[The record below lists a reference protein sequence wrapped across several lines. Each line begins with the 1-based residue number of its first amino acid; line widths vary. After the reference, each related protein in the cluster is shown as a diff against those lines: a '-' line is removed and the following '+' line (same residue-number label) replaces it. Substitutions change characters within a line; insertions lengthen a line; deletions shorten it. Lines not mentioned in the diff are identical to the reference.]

1 MFTCEHCTRSY
12 QRKLYFE
19 RHVITCEFLS
29 KTKKERALE
38 SEELAD
44 TPSVRELY
52 SIIMTLAAK
61 CTQLETK
68 LTAINKWVHITKQ
81 KLNIIDWLNTT
92 YLKEAA
98 AAAEAAAVSY
108 DDWLLTLQVGQ
119 KDLQVLF
126 TTDYVGGVT
135 SFLKQHLSI
144 QNDEAEARPI
154 RAFTGKENTF
164 YICNKTWL
172 RCEEAVFTKLMYTL
186 DQQFLRE
193 FIVWQNQNKNRMATD
208 DSFSDVYAKNM
219 KKVMGG
225 AFTRE
230 QLYSRIKKDLYQ
242 HLREDPPNIVE
253 YETTF

>member
-1 MFTCEHCTRSY
+1 MFTCAHCTRSY

-81 KLNIIDWLNTT
+81 KLNIVDWLNTT
-92 YLKEAA
+92 YLKEA
-98 AAAEAAAVSY
+98 EAVSY

-126 TTDYVGGVT
+126 ASDYVGGVT

-144 QNDEAEARPI
+144 QNNDARPM

-193 FIVWQNQNKNRMATD
+193 FIAWQNQNKNRMATD

-230 QLYSRIKKDLYQ
+230 QL
-242 HLREDPPNIVE
+242 
-253 YETTF
+253 

>member
-1 MFTCEHCTRSY
+1 MFTCLHCTRSY
-12 QRKLYFE
+12 QRKLYFD

-29 KTKKERALE
+29 KTKKERLIE

-44 TPSVRELY
+44 TPTVRELY
-52 SIIMTLAAK
+52 SIILTLAAK
-61 CTQLETK
+61 CTYLEAK
-68 LTAINKWVHITKQ
+68 LTAINKWVRITKQ

-92 YLKEAA
+92 YPKVP
-98 AAAEAAAVSY
+98 VSY
-108 DDWLLTLQVGQ
+108 DDWLLTLKVGQ
-119 KDLQVLF
+119 KDLQILF

-135 SFLKQHLSI
+135 SFLKQHLLLT
-144 QNDEAEARPI
+144 DDARPV

-164 YICNKTWL
+164 YIFNQKWL
-172 RCEEAVFTKLMYTL
+172 LCEEAIFSKLMYFL

-193 FIVWQNQNKNRMATD
+193 FIVWQNQNKNRMASD

-230 QLYSRIKKDLYQ
+230 QLYSRIKKEWYQ
-242 HLREDPPNIVE
+242 NLRGDPPNIME